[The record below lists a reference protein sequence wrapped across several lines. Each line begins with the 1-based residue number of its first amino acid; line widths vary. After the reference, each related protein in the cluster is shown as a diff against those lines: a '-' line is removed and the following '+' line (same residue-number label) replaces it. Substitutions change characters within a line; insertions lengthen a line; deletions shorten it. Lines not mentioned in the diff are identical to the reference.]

1 MKIALTKSNTGFQK
15 YINWLEY
22 FNVDFM
28 IFDWEEKTPIELF
41 ENCNGLI
48 LTGGTDVYPG
58 HYTDK
63 DKIIPDGAY
72 TPERDSYELE
82 LIDIALKSNKPVLG
96 ICRGSQLLNVYFK
109 GNLISDIEKVK
120 GVNHCRISEDK
131 VRHHEII
138 ITPDS
143 LLSGIVKGSNLVV
156 TSTHHQA
163 IDKPGEGLMINAVSA
178 DGINEGIEYSDK
190 SSKAFLLGMQW
201 HPELFDNYNNPFSKD
216 ILMKFLEEAKC

>member
-22 FNVDFM
+22 FEVDFI

-58 HYTDK
+58 LYTDK
-63 DKIIPDGAY
+63 DKIIPDGTY

-82 LIDIALKSNKPVLG
+82 LINNALKSNKPILG
-96 ICRGSQLLNVYFK
+96 ICRGNQLLNVYFK
-109 GNLISDIEKVK
+109 GNLIFDIEKVK

-143 LLSGIVKGSNLVV
+143 ILSCIVKGNYFDV

-163 IDKPGEGLMINAVSA
+163 IDKPGEGLMINAVSG
-178 DGINEGIEYSDK
+178 DGVNEGIEYLNK
-190 SSKAFLLGMQW
+190 SGKAFLLGIQW

-216 ILMKFLEEAKC
+216 ILMKFLEEVK